1 MATATATATASI
13 PPPSSSAAAAAAAA
27 YSTRAQIHYLE
38 RLDLYK
44 KEKAYEVS
52 FEPLNVERPGVRI
65 SNVSLK
71 PHPVTIRSFSASCR
85 EDFST
90 DVQGFEL
97 EKFPTGLSTTQ
108 LMDLETIEGLYH
120 EAAVKFLKGKFGAR
134 KVAIFDTTIRQTR
147 NKAFDTSASL
157 LNKQILGPALGCH
170 VDQSPDSVNRRIKH
184 LFPEKAE
191 QLLQSRVRVI
201 NIWRPLVWPRN
212 TSPLALCDFRST
224 RQDDYVPCDLKTP
237 VWDGESLQVHH
248 SPAHEWWFAEEM
260 AEDDVVLIKMYDSEA
275 WKPGSGIAMCTPHCA
290 FAWDDAPE
298 GTQDRE
304 SMEIRA
310 IVFS

>member
-1 MATATATATASI
+1 MATATATATASV
-13 PPPSSSAAAAAAAA
+13 PPPSSSGAV
-27 YSTRAQIHYLE
+27 YSTPAQIHYLE

-52 FEPLNVERPGVRI
+52 FAPLNVDRPGVRI
-65 SNVSLK
+65 SNVSLE
-71 PHPVTIRSFSASCR
+71 PHPVTVRSFSGSCR
-85 EDFST
+85 EEFST

-97 EKFPTGLSTTQ
+97 ERFSTGLSPTQ
-108 LMDLETIEGLYH
+108 LMHLETIEGVYH
-120 EAAVKFLKGKFGAR
+120 EEAVEFLKRKFGAR
-134 KVAIFDTTIRQTR
+134 KVAIFDTTIRQSR
-147 NKAFDTSASL
+147 NKAVDTSASL
-157 LNKQILGPALGCH
+157 QNKQILGPALGCH
-170 VDQSPDSVNRRIKH
+170 VDQSPRSVHRRVKH
-184 LFPEKAE
+184 LFPEEAD

-224 RQDDYVPCDLKTP
+224 RQADYVPCDLKTP

-275 WKPGSGIAMCTPHCA
+275 WKPGSGVAMCTPHCA
-290 FAWDDAPE
+290 FEWDDAPE
-298 GTQDRE
+298 GTKDRE